1 MRPRADMESAP
12 TDRQVNNMHGSEG
25 SIPYAPAGR
34 CEHRPLQDGVC
45 INPST
50 MRPRKRPR
58 ANNVR
63 PYRMCTLIC
72 RGRRPRRPAMPI
84 SVTRLSHNF
93 PTFFKFS
100 SFSFHIRRVY
110 CKCSQEGSRDPER
123 ERDPKFFHPYSS
135 FLLTPGRCRKIPA
148 PLWCFFGTICRFLVQ
163 RLQFDRIYIIIE
175 TLPIVAKNRII
186 S

>member
-1 MRPRADMESAP
+1 MPLTAADFFVSP
-12 TDRQVNNMHGSEG
+12 
-25 SIPYAPAGR
+25 PPPAGGAPSQR
-34 CEHRPLQDGVC
+34 GPMRVRPC
-45 INPST
+45 
-50 MRPRKRPR
+50 KRPR
-58 ANNVR
+58 ANDVR
-63 PYRMCTLIC
+63 PYRTCTLIC
-72 RGRRPRRPAMPI
+72 RGRRPRRPGRADATHRPAAP
-84 SVTRLSHNF
+84 VTSLSHNF
-93 PTFFKFS
+93 SYFFKFR

-163 RLQFDRIYIIIE
+163 RLQFDKIYIIIE

>member
-1 MRPRADMESAP
+1 MLPRADASIGPYRTAYVSI
-12 TDRQVNNMHGSEG
+12 RQPCG
-25 SIPYAPAGR
+25 
-34 CEHRPLQDGVC
+34 
-45 INPST
+45 
-50 MRPRKRPR
+50 R
-58 ANNVR
+58 ANTR
-63 PYRMCTLIC
+63 GRTMFAPYRTCVLIC
-72 RGRRPRRPAMPI
+72 RGRRPRRPAMTPTP
-84 SVTRLSHNF
+84 VTRLSHNF
-93 PTFFKFS
+93 PTFFKFR

>member
-1 MRPRADMESAP
+1 MQASAP
-12 TDRQVNNMHGSEG
+12 TKQRLL
-25 SIPYAPAGR
+25 R
-34 CEHRPLQDGVC
+34 
-45 INPST
+45 PST
-50 MRPRKRPR
+50 MRPRKHPR
-58 ANNVR
+58 ANDVC
-63 PYRMCTLIC
+63 PYRTCTLIC

-84 SVTRLSHNF
+84 SVTSLSHNF
-93 PTFFKFS
+93 SYFFKFS

-186 S
+186 T